1 MDASGVGAAR
11 LTPMLS
17 DDDTRLLRAAIAL
30 SWRAREAGNQP
41 YGAVLA
47 DAQGQVLA
55 EGVNTQVTSAD
66 CTAHAEINLVRDVS
80 TRISR
85 ETLARCTVYASGEP
99 CAMCAGAIYWAG
111 IGRIVYALSIETM
124 TALAGDAADEL
135 ALHCRNVLRSG
146 TRVTTVIGPAL
157 QAEARRVFES
167 GPGGPNP

>member
-11 LTPMLS
+11 LTSMLS
-17 DDDTRLLRAAIAL
+17 DDDTRLLRAAIDL

-47 DAQGQVLA
+47 DAQGRVLA

-66 CTAHAEINLVRDVS
+66 CTAHAEMNLVRDVS
-80 TRISR
+80 LRISR
-85 ETLARCTVYASGEP
+85 ETLARCIVYASGEP

-135 ALHCRNVLRSG
+135 ALHCRNVFRSG